1 MTPFFFSPHKDI
13 IKHTLANADEVLAPR
28 HDILSAGTEV
38 TFLDVGVI
46 KFEPNTA
53 CDTSLVISCGVHG
66 NETAPI
72 EIVST
77 IINDLLA
84 EEAKCGQRVLF
95 ILGN

>member
-1 MTPFFFSPHKDI
+1 MADNFFFSPHKNI
-13 IKHTLANADEVLAPR
+13 IKHTMANADSRLEPK

-53 CDTSLVISCGVHG
+53 CDTSIVISCAVHG

-72 EIVST
+72 EIISSIT
-77 IINDLLA
+77 TNRTL
-84 EEAKCGQRVLF
+84 CGRLTC
-95 ILGN
+95 